1 MAATFRITSSH
12 IVKTAAEYRLPST
25 DSVLTMLKWVERHLN
40 RREPRERILTEKRY
54 HRSPSHLSNNGV
66 TMEMSFQDEK
76 KSENQIGEH
85 IFTSNVISIH

>member
-40 RREPRERILTEKRY
+40 RREPRERTESSFRSS
-54 HRSPSHLSNNGV
+54 HRANNGV
-66 TMEMSFQDEK
+66 TMEVSLDEK
-76 KSENQIGEH
+76 RSENHIENHLKKGEPKKV
-85 IFTSNVISIH
+85 TNSIA

>member
-40 RREPRERILTEKRY
+40 RREPRETSHSFRS
-54 HRSPSHLSNNGV
+54 HRGNNGV
-66 TMEMSFQDEK
+66 TMEVSLDDK
-76 KSENQIGEH
+76 RSENHLGENKKKVN
-85 IFTSNVISIH
+85 SVS